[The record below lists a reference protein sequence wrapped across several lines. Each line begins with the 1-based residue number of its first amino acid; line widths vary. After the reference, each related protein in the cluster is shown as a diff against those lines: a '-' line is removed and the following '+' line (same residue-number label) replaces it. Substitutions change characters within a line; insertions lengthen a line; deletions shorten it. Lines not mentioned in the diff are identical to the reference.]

1 MLFFDTSAAIA
12 WLRGDEKLKSE
23 ADGEGVAISAITVY
37 ELLWAA
43 KRKGR
48 KSQEAVELFLDGC
61 TILAATSDIA
71 RRSAHLKAELLAGG
85 KDKPM
90 ADIMIAATAEK
101 EGLRFL
107 TSDKD
112 FEDIARFAD
121 LDLHLV

>member
-12 WLRGDEKLKSE
+12 WLRGDELLKAE
-23 ADGEGVAISAITVY
+23 ADGEGVAVSAITVY

-48 KSQEAVELFLDGC
+48 KSQDAVELFLDGC
-61 TILAATSDIA
+61 AIIPLSADIA

-90 ADIMIAATAEK
+90 AGILIAATAEH
-101 EGLRFL
+101 ENLRFL

-121 LDLHLV
+121 IDLHLI